1 MQLLSA
7 SKTTLQLCHQKHHH
21 VLFLVVR
28 CMLVILV
35 WFIACG
41 PFFFFSLSSLEDYSL
56 TLFVVGISTLVLI
69 LLIFNF
75 YSWPFYR
82 SFICFQFHSSISI
95 YHIFFLFSFW
105 LSFFWLFYLGFILN
119 DFSFQFYHSIK
130 NKIYFVF

>member
-1 MQLLSA
+1 MWEVFSPFMQLLLA

-28 CMLVILV
+28 CILVILV
-35 WFIACG
+35 WFIAGG

-75 YSWPFYR
+75 YS
-82 SFICFQFHSSISI
+82 
-95 YHIFFLFSFW
+95 
-105 LSFFWLFYLGFILN
+105 
-119 DFSFQFYHSIK
+119 
-130 NKIYFVF
+130 